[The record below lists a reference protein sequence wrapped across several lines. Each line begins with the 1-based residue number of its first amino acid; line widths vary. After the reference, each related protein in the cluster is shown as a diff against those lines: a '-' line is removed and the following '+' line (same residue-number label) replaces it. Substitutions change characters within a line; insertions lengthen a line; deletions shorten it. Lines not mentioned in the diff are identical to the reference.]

1 MKTCLNRNM
10 LEICCRVVV
19 NLIEGKILGRKKKNL
34 KSLML
39 IR

>member
-19 NLIEGKILGRKKKNL
+19 NLIEGKILGKKKIL